1 VEVGVPV
8 EANDAKTVVVVDR
21 ATVGLN
27 DNHARRNNRYV
38 SWGKP
43 PVAHNSMRNRHGR
56 INDERQT

>member
-1 VEVGVPV
+1 MEVGVPV

-43 PVAHNSMRNRHGR
+43 PVAHNSMRNRHG
-56 INDERQT
+56 